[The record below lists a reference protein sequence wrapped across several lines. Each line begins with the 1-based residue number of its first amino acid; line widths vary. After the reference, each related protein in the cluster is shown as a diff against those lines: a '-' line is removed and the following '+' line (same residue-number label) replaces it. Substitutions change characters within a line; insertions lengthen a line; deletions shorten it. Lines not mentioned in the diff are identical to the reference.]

1 MENDNINEN
10 AQVQNKTLS
19 NSEVLDT
26 ASRIM
31 DRFDEAFK
39 ELAK

>member
-1 MENDNINEN
+1 MENTNNHNEE
-10 AQVQNKTLS
+10 QIRTVC
-19 NSEVLDT
+19 NSEVTDV
-26 ASRIM
+26 ASKMM

>member
-1 MENDNINEN
+1 MNDTNENNLQNEHKTLNDNEVID
-10 AQVQNKTLS
+10 AANKL
-19 NSEVLDT
+19 
-26 ASRIM
+26 M

>member
-1 MENDNINEN
+1 MNTDKTKNNKEDNTILDD
-10 AQVQNKTLS
+10 A
-19 NSEVLDT
+19 EVV
-26 ASRIM
+26 ASATKMM

>member
-1 MENDNINEN
+1 MNDTNDNNLQNEH
-10 AQVQNKTLS
+10 KTPTD
-19 NSEVLDT
+19 NEVLD
-26 ASRIM
+26 AANKLM

>member
-10 AQVQNKTLS
+10 VLVQNKILS
-19 NSEVLDT
+19 NSEVLDA

-31 DRFDEAFK
+31 ERFDEAFK